1 MTVHVNMKRELRTL
15 KAMIEIYCHDHHDM
29 RSGLCPECS
38 ELLEYGRSRL
48 EKCPFSQEKPVCSK
62 CPVHC
67 YRIDMREKIRSV
79 MSYAGP
85 RMLSRHPYL
94 ALVHLIQGIRK
105 SPDKGPGRQ

>member
-1 MTVHVNMKRELRTL
+1 
-15 KAMIEIYCHDHHDM
+15 
-29 RSGLCPECS
+29 
-38 ELLEYGRSRL
+38 
-48 EKCPFSQEKPVCSK
+48 
-62 CPVHC
+62 
-67 YRIDMREKIRSV
+67 MREKIRSV